1 MKMKKMLIA
10 VIVAA
15 TFIAGTTSGL
25 FAQQGHGQRKTD
37 GKECHQKFD
46 GDGHGMKC
54 NKLPGITEEQKQKI
68 RDLKTANLKPRTQ
81 LKNQIAEKRARLN
94 TLQAG
99 DEVDMKTINKTIDEM
114 TALRAEMQKNMVA
127 LHQDIRK
134 LLTDEQRAI
143 YDSHKGKRK
152 SGHKNCGK
160 QMKKDGKRSGTN
172 W

>member
-10 VIVAA
+10 IIVAA

-25 FAQQGHGQRKTD
+25 FAQQEQGHRKMD
-37 GKECHQKFD
+37 GKECHKNFKK
-46 GDGHGMKC
+46 DGHGMKC
-54 NKLPGITEEQKQKI
+54 DKLPGITEEQKQKI
-68 RDLKTANLKPRTQ
+68 RDLKTANLKPQTQ
-81 LKNQIAEKRARLN
+81 LRNQIAEKRARLN
-94 TLQAG
+94 TLQAA
-99 DEVDMKTINKTIDEM
+99 DEVDMKAINKTIDEM

-143 YDSHKGKRK
+143 YDSRKGKRK

-160 QMKKDGKRSGTN
+160 QMKKDCKRSRMN